1 MAAIQLAKSIL
12 KTAHRQSKMSFP
24 GVFVAAAFWGFLCP
38 AFGQNLAQ
46 PDQHSSDREREFAVI
61 GGRVLNAETGIGLP
75 KATVALYS
83 VNTRRSWRPLAAKT
97 NDEGEYQILDVPPGR
112 YRIFGTRTGF
122 VRQSFSRNPS
132 HGTNSAGTPVA
143 VRPGQVLPDI
153 DFYLIPGGVIEG
165 QVFDTDYDPL
175 SRVKVSLQRVRTVG
189 GKRTL
194 ASVANAST
202 DDRGLYRLFG
212 IPPGRYYLSAT
223 YRPFEVP
230 RGEKATPVPTY
241 YPGVASPQ
249 QATEIDVHPGAQYT
263 GADMVLVEA
272 RSYSLS
278 GTLVDPE
285 GSPLASVRVHCRKP
299 AGEGWAG
306 ERAGGATTDTAGNFE
321 VMNLV
326 PGEYLLSASSD
337 QAGGTLLG
345 SAAVTVSNRDVRGSL
360 LVLGNGAEIQGKI
373 VAEGSDAELDPREV
387 SLHVVPEEIIPPVFM
402 RQIAEMNEDST
413 FQISQI
419 PPGSARL
426 TVSVLPGNFYPKS
439 IRFRGMDVVD
449 RAFSVNGSDRIT
461 RVEVV
466 VSPEGAQLAGVV
478 EDDET
483 GEATP
488 GATVVIFS
496 SSRAKRTAHS
506 RFTRTTQADQDG
518 NFSLSGIV
526 PGEYVACAV
535 INHEAGA
542 EDDPSYLSAMEK
554 SCERVELGKNATHT
568 ETLVAIP
575 LASY

>member
-1 MAAIQLAKSIL
+1 M
-12 KTAHRQSKMSFP
+12 
-24 GVFVAAAFWGFLCP
+24 CP
-38 AFGQNLAQ
+38 RG
-46 PDQHSSDREREFAVI
+46 
-61 GGRVLNAETGIGLP
+61 GIGSLG
-75 KATVALYS
+75 LE
-83 VNTRRSWRPLAAKT
+83 R
-97 NDEGEYQILDVPPGR
+97 
-112 YRIFGTRTGF
+112 GF
-122 VRQSFSRNPS
+122 VRQSYSRNPS
-132 HGTNSAGTPVA
+132 QGTNSSGTPVV

-153 DFYLIPGGVIEG
+153 DFYLVPGGVIEG

-189 GKRTL
+189 GNRTL
-194 ASVANAST
+194 TSVATTGT

-223 YRPFEVP
+223 YRPFEMP

-241 YPGVASPQ
+241 YPGVPSPQ

-285 GSPLASVRVHCRKP
+285 GSSLASVRVHCRKP
-299 AGEGWAG
+299 ASEGWAG
-306 ERAGGATTDTAGNFE
+306 VAAGGATTDAAGNFE

-326 PGEYLLSASSD
+326 PGEYLLSASSS
-337 QAGGTLLG
+337 QTGRILLG
-345 SAAVTVSNRDVRGSL
+345 SAAVTVRNRDVRGSL
-360 LVLGNGAEIQGKI
+360 LVLGHGAEIQGKI

-387 SLHVVPEEIIPPVFM
+387 SLHVVPEEIIPPVFN
-402 RQIAEMNEDST
+402 RQMAEMNEDST

-461 RVEVV
+461 RVELV

-483 GEATP
+483 GEAAP
-488 GATVVIFS
+488 GATVLIFS
-496 SSRAKRTAHS
+496 TNRAKRTAHS

-535 INHEAGA
+535 ISHEAGA
-542 EDDPSYLSAMEK
+542 EDDRSYLSSMDK
-554 SCERVELGKNATHT
+554 SCERVELGRNATQT
-568 ETLVAIP
+568 KTLVAVP
-575 LASY
+575 RASY